1 MTARRLAILA
11 GAVVAAAQAGCSH
24 MNQTEKGALG
34 GGAIGAGVGTL
45 IGHATGNPKTGAVVG
60 GLLGAGVGGA
70 IGNEADRK
78 DEEKAEMRQA
88 AAEQAYAG
96 AQPNRVSEII
106 ELANS
111 GQDEVVILNHI
122 KNNRMTFHL
131 SVDDL
136 KVLKANNVPP
146 RVIAAMQNST
156 APAGPAVSSRPI
168 VVREQ
173 VVVREPVYVAPPPP
187 VMIVDPYYR
196 PAAGFHVH
204 GRFR

>member
-1 MTARRLAILA
+1 MTTRRIVLLIGTVLA
-11 GAVVAAAQAGCSH
+11 VAPVGCSH
-24 MNQTEKGALG
+24 MNQTEKGVLG

-70 IGNEADRK
+70 IGNESDRK
-78 DEEKAEMRQA
+78 DEEAKEVRQA
-88 AAEQAYAG
+88 AAQHAYAD

-106 ELANS
+106 QLTNS

-122 KNNRMTFHL
+122 RNNRMTFHL

-136 KVLKANNVPP
+136 NLLKANNVSP
-146 RVIAAMQNST
+146 RVIAAMQNGAGEVPARVST
-156 APAGPAVSSRPI
+156 RPI

-173 VVVREPVYVAPPPP
+173 VVVREPVYVTPPPP
-187 VMIVDPYYR
+187 VFYGPPPVV
-196 PAAGFHVH
+196 FH